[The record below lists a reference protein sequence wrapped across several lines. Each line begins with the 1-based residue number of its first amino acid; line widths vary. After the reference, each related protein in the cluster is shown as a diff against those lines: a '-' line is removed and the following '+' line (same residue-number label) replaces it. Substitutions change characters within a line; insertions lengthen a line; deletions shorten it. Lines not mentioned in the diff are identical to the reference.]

1 MNVTEKSS
9 FLENMNKMYEDR
21 EAIFEKREQE
31 YQKQKKTL
39 SVMLG
44 QIQQEKDR
52 LLQQAKEQESLQKEI
67 NEKQEMLQG
76 WYDEEVQTRK
86 TLEAN
91 KKEYEE
97 EKEHFLVQS
106 RMELELA
113 KNEKIKAQQVKE
125 AFEHQLSV
133 VELLLNQQGEDG
145 TKVIEFFHSFME
157 GQSTKE
163 NDEMGSENERL
174 KSENLQLQ
182 EQNAGLAKQLEH
194 LQEEKEMLEEEN
206 EELADATAHFEQ
218 ERKKLLGLIAKLRRT
233 GQKKEVSTAV
243 MQNKGS
249 HNHVVIE
256 GEQDNQDREEPEW
269 EAVEVAKE
277 IPESVSA
284 QEELQEEEESIYEEL
299 TAPILQSYLQ
309 KNERRCEQME
319 IRHSEDCEQLHFTMN
334 GLNYA
339 FLFSSPAAFEVSAP
353 RKNGRVLQKV
363 LAKMNE
369 KYPDV
374 KFQYEDGSV
383 YATGYFMNTIRPER
397 LMERVHVISDCFK
410 Q

>member
-52 LLQQAKEQESLQKEI
+52 LLQQAKEQESLQKEL

-218 ERKKLLGLIAKLRRT
+218 ERKKLLGLIAKLRKS
-233 GQKKEVSTAV
+233 GQKKEVQATKELSKEV
-243 MQNKGS
+243 P
-249 HNHVVIE
+249 
-256 GEQDNQDREEPEW
+256 GETINSVDWEEPAWEPVEVEREDQDSMVEEMVAQLEAK
-269 EAVEVAKE
+269 EAV
-277 IPESVSA
+277 
-284 QEELQEEEESIYEEL
+284 YEEL

-309 KNERRCEQME
+309 KNERRCGQME

-363 LAKMNE
+363 LVKMNE

-383 YATGYFMNTIRPER
+383 YAIGYFMNTIRPER

>member
-52 LLQQAKEQESLQKEI
+52 LLQQAKEQESLQKEL

-163 NDEMGSENERL
+163 TDEMGSENERL

-206 EELADATAHFEQ
+206 EELADTTAHFEQ
-218 ERKKLLGLIAKLRRT
+218 ERKKLLGLIAKLQRS
-233 GQKKEVSTAV
+233 GQKKEVQATKEPSKEV
-243 MQNKGS
+243 P
-249 HNHVVIE
+249 
-256 GEQDNQDREEPEW
+256 GETINSVDWEEPVWESVEVKREDQDNMAEEMAAQMKEQ
-269 EAVEVAKE
+269 EV
-277 IPESVSA
+277 V
-284 QEELQEEEESIYEEL
+284 YEEL
-299 TAPILQSYLQ
+299 TATVLQSYLQ

-369 KYPDV
+369 KYSDV

-383 YATGYFMNTIRPER
+383 YAIGYFMNTIRPER

>member
-52 LLQQAKEQESLQKEI
+52 LLQQAKEQESLQKEL

-76 WYDEEVQTRK
+76 WYDEEVQIRK

-106 RMELELA
+106 KMELELA

-163 NDEMGSENERL
+163 TDEMGSENERL

-206 EELADATAHFEQ
+206 EELADTTAHFEQ
-218 ERKKLLGLIAKLRRT
+218 ERKKLLGLIAKLQRS
-233 GQKKEVSTAV
+233 GQKKEVQATKEPSKEV
-243 MQNKGS
+243 P
-249 HNHVVIE
+249 
-256 GEQDNQDREEPEW
+256 GETINSVDWEEPVWESVEVEREDQDNMAEEMAAQMKEQ
-269 EAVEVAKE
+269 EV
-277 IPESVSA
+277 V
-284 QEELQEEEESIYEEL
+284 YEEL
-299 TAPILQSYLQ
+299 TATVLQSYLQ

-383 YATGYFMNTIRPER
+383 YAIGYFMNTIRPER

>member
-52 LLQQAKEQESLQKEI
+52 LLQQAKEQESLQKEL

-97 EKEHFLVQS
+97 EKQHFLVQS

-163 NDEMGSENERL
+163 TDEMGSENERL

-206 EELADATAHFEQ
+206 EELADTTAHFEQ
-218 ERKKLLGLIAKLRRT
+218 ERKKLLGLIAKLQRS
-233 GQKKEVSTAV
+233 GQKKEVQATKEPSKEV
-243 MQNKGS
+243 P
-249 HNHVVIE
+249 
-256 GEQDNQDREEPEW
+256 GETINSVDWEEPVWESVEVEREDQDNMAEEMAAQMKEQ
-269 EAVEVAKE
+269 EV
-277 IPESVSA
+277 V
-284 QEELQEEEESIYEEL
+284 YEEL
-299 TAPILQSYLQ
+299 TATVLQSYLQ

>member
-52 LLQQAKEQESLQKEI
+52 LLQQAKEQKSLQKEL

-163 NDEMGSENERL
+163 TDEMGSENERL

-206 EELADATAHFEQ
+206 EELADTTAHFEQ
-218 ERKKLLGLIAKLRRT
+218 ERKKLLGLIAKLQRS
-233 GQKKEVSTAV
+233 GQKKEVQATKEPSKEV
-243 MQNKGS
+243 P
-249 HNHVVIE
+249 
-256 GEQDNQDREEPEW
+256 GETINSVDWEEPVWESVEVEREDQDNMAEEMAAQMKEQ
-269 EAVEVAKE
+269 EV
-277 IPESVSA
+277 V
-284 QEELQEEEESIYEEL
+284 YEEL
-299 TAPILQSYLQ
+299 TATVLQSYLQ

-363 LAKMNE
+363 LAKMNK

>member
-52 LLQQAKEQESLQKEI
+52 LLQQAKEQESLQKEL

-163 NDEMGSENERL
+163 TDEMGSENERL

-206 EELADATAHFEQ
+206 EELADTTAHFEQ
-218 ERKKLLGLIAKLRRT
+218 ERKKLLGLIAKLQRS
-233 GQKKEVSTAV
+233 GQKKEVQATKEPSKEV
-243 MQNKGS
+243 P
-249 HNHVVIE
+249 
-256 GEQDNQDREEPEW
+256 GETINSVDWEEPVWESVEVKREDQDNMAEEMAAQMKEQ
-269 EAVEVAKE
+269 EV
-277 IPESVSA
+277 V
-284 QEELQEEEESIYEEL
+284 YEEL
-299 TAPILQSYLQ
+299 TATVLQSYLQ

-383 YATGYFMNTIRPER
+383 YAIGYFMNTIRPER

>member
-52 LLQQAKEQESLQKEI
+52 LLQQAKEQESLQKEL

-163 NDEMGSENERL
+163 TDEMGSENERL

-206 EELADATAHFEQ
+206 EELADTTAHFEQ
-218 ERKKLLGLIAKLRRT
+218 ERKKLLGLIAKLQRS
-233 GQKKEVSTAV
+233 GQKKEVQATKEPSKEV
-243 MQNKGS
+243 P
-249 HNHVVIE
+249 
-256 GEQDNQDREEPEW
+256 GETINSVDWEEPVWESVEVKREDQDNMAEEMAAQMKEQ
-269 EAVEVAKE
+269 EV
-277 IPESVSA
+277 V
-284 QEELQEEEESIYEEL
+284 YEEL
-299 TAPILQSYLQ
+299 TATVLQSYLQ

>member
-21 EAIFEKREQE
+21 EAKFEKREQE

-52 LLQQAKEQESLQKEI
+52 LLQQAKEQESLQKEL

-145 TKVIEFFHSFME
+145 TKVIDFFHSFME

-163 NDEMGSENERL
+163 TDEMGSENERL

-182 EQNAGLAKQLEH
+182 DQNAGLAKQLEH

-218 ERKKLLGLIAKLRRT
+218 ERKKLLGLIVKLRKS
-233 GQKKEVSTAV
+233 GQKKEVQATKELSKEVPRETMDSVDWEEPAWNQV
-243 MQNKGS
+243 E
-249 HNHVVIE
+249 VE
-256 GEQDNQDREEPEW
+256 REDQDNMAEEM
-269 EAVEVAKE
+269 VAQLE
-277 IPESVSA
+277 E
-284 QEELQEEEESIYEEL
+284 QETVYEEL
-299 TAPILQSYLQ
+299 TATVLQSYLQ

-319 IRHSEDCEQLHFTMN
+319 IRHSEDCEQLHFAMN

-363 LAKMNE
+363 LVKMNE

>member
-44 QIQQEKDR
+44 QVQQEKDR
-52 LLQQAKEQESLQKEI
+52 LLQQAKEQESLQKEL

-163 NDEMGSENERL
+163 TDEMGSENERL

-206 EELADATAHFEQ
+206 EELADTTAHFEQ
-218 ERKKLLGLIAKLRRT
+218 ERKKLLGLIAKLQRS
-233 GQKKEVSTAV
+233 GQKKEVQATKEPSKEV
-243 MQNKGS
+243 P
-249 HNHVVIE
+249 
-256 GEQDNQDREEPEW
+256 GETINSVDWEEPVWESVEVERDQDNMAEEMAAQMKEQ
-269 EAVEVAKE
+269 EV
-277 IPESVSA
+277 V
-284 QEELQEEEESIYEEL
+284 YEEL
-299 TAPILQSYLQ
+299 TATVLQSYLQ

>member
-52 LLQQAKEQESLQKEI
+52 LLQQAKEQESLQKEL

-163 NDEMGSENERL
+163 TDEMGSENERL

-206 EELADATAHFEQ
+206 EELADTTAHFEQ
-218 ERKKLLGLIAKLRRT
+218 ERKKLLGLIAKLQRS
-233 GQKKEVSTAV
+233 GQKKEVQATKEPSKEV
-243 MQNKGS
+243 P
-249 HNHVVIE
+249 
-256 GEQDNQDREEPEW
+256 GETINSVDWEEPVWESVEVEREDQDNMAEEMAAQMKEQ
-269 EAVEVAKE
+269 EV
-277 IPESVSA
+277 V
-284 QEELQEEEESIYEEL
+284 YEEL
-299 TAPILQSYLQ
+299 TATVLQSYLQ

>member
-31 YQKQKKTL
+31 YQNQKKTL

-52 LLQQAKEQESLQKEI
+52 LLQQAKEQESLQKEL

-163 NDEMGSENERL
+163 TDEMGSENERL

-206 EELADATAHFEQ
+206 EELADTTAHFEQ
-218 ERKKLLGLIAKLRRT
+218 ERKKLLGLIAKLQRS
-233 GQKKEVSTAV
+233 GQKKEVQATKEPSKEV
-243 MQNKGS
+243 P
-249 HNHVVIE
+249 
-256 GEQDNQDREEPEW
+256 GETINSVDWEEPVWESVEVKREDQDNMAEEMAAQMKEQ
-269 EAVEVAKE
+269 EV
-277 IPESVSA
+277 V
-284 QEELQEEEESIYEEL
+284 YEEL
-299 TAPILQSYLQ
+299 TATVLQSYLQ

-369 KYPDV
+369 KYSDV

>member
-52 LLQQAKEQESLQKEI
+52 LLQQAKEQESLQKEL

-145 TKVIEFFHSFME
+145 TKVIEFFLSFME

-163 NDEMGSENERL
+163 TDEMGSENERL

-206 EELADATAHFEQ
+206 EELADTTAHFEQ
-218 ERKKLLGLIAKLRRT
+218 ERKKLLGLIAKLQRS
-233 GQKKEVSTAV
+233 GQKKEVQATKEPSKEV
-243 MQNKGS
+243 P
-249 HNHVVIE
+249 
-256 GEQDNQDREEPEW
+256 GETINSVDWEEPVWESVEVERDQDNMAEEMAAQMKEQ
-269 EAVEVAKE
+269 EV
-277 IPESVSA
+277 V
-284 QEELQEEEESIYEEL
+284 YEEL
-299 TAPILQSYLQ
+299 TATVLQSYLQ

>member
-52 LLQQAKEQESLQKEI
+52 LLQQAKEQESLQKEL

-76 WYDEEVQTRK
+76 WYDEEVQIRK

-106 RMELELA
+106 KMELELA

-163 NDEMGSENERL
+163 TDEMGSENERL

-206 EELADATAHFEQ
+206 EELADTTAHFEQ
-218 ERKKLLGLIAKLRRT
+218 ERKKLLGLIAKLQRS
-233 GQKKEVSTAV
+233 GQKKEVQATKEPSKEV
-243 MQNKGS
+243 P
-249 HNHVVIE
+249 
-256 GEQDNQDREEPEW
+256 GETINSVDWEEPVWESVEVERDQDNMAEEMAAQMKEQ
-269 EAVEVAKE
+269 EV
-277 IPESVSA
+277 V
-284 QEELQEEEESIYEEL
+284 YEEL
-299 TAPILQSYLQ
+299 TATVLQSYLQ

>member
-52 LLQQAKEQESLQKEI
+52 LLQQAKEQESLQKEL

-163 NDEMGSENERL
+163 TDEMGSENERL

-206 EELADATAHFEQ
+206 EELADTTAHFEQ
-218 ERKKLLGLIAKLRRT
+218 ERKKLLGLIAKLQRS
-233 GQKKEVSTAV
+233 GQKKEVQATKEPSKEV
-243 MQNKGS
+243 P
-249 HNHVVIE
+249 
-256 GEQDNQDREEPEW
+256 GETINSVDWEEPVWESVEVERDQDNMAEEMAAQMKEQ
-269 EAVEVAKE
+269 EV
-277 IPESVSA
+277 V
-284 QEELQEEEESIYEEL
+284 YEEL
-299 TAPILQSYLQ
+299 TATVLQSYLQ

>member
-52 LLQQAKEQESLQKEI
+52 LLQQAKEQESLQKEL

-163 NDEMGSENERL
+163 TDEMGSENERL

-206 EELADATAHFEQ
+206 EELADTTAHFEQ
-218 ERKKLLGLIAKLRRT
+218 ERKKLLGLIAKLQRS
-233 GQKKEVSTAV
+233 GQKKEVQATKEPSKEV
-243 MQNKGS
+243 P
-249 HNHVVIE
+249 
-256 GEQDNQDREEPEW
+256 GETINSVDWEEPVWESVEVEREDQDNMAEEMAAQMKEQ
-269 EAVEVAKE
+269 EV
-277 IPESVSA
+277 V
-284 QEELQEEEESIYEEL
+284 YEEL
-299 TAPILQSYLQ
+299 TATVLQSYLQ

-374 KFQYEDGSV
+374 KFQYEEGSV

>member
-52 LLQQAKEQESLQKEI
+52 LLQQAKEQESLQKEL

-163 NDEMGSENERL
+163 TDEMGSENERL

-206 EELADATAHFEQ
+206 EELADTTAHFEQ
-218 ERKKLLGLIAKLRRT
+218 ERKKLLGLIAKLQRS
-233 GQKKEVSTAV
+233 GQKKEVQATKEPSKEV
-243 MQNKGS
+243 P
-249 HNHVVIE
+249 
-256 GEQDNQDREEPEW
+256 GETINSVDWEEPVWESVEVEREDQDNMAEEMAAQMKEQ
-269 EAVEVAKE
+269 EV
-277 IPESVSA
+277 V
-284 QEELQEEEESIYEEL
+284 YEEL
-299 TAPILQSYLQ
+299 TATVLQSYLQ

-383 YATGYFMNTIRPER
+383 YAIGYFMNTIRPER